1 VSSKSQTIAV
11 VAEVMGKQLKFSGAS
26 VVTIGRSDSNDIVV
40 PEGSVSR
47 SHCELRFDDKQGKWK
62 VIDLA
67 SANGVYFKGVRVSE
81 AWLGQSA
88 FIRLGESEDDVEIS
102 IRFEKDDS
110 HASSPKTLIA
120 QKGGVKDVVIGKSA
134 DADFIISDVLVS
146 RRHARLMHVGST
158 LFLEDLGSTNG
169 TFVNGRIIS
178 GQPVADGDIITIGNT
193 DLTIRDGEVQYL
205 RRPDEISGGLIASN
219 LCFEIK
225 GGKKLLSGVDLHI
238 PPGNLTAVI
247 GPSGAGKSTLLR
259 ALAGI
264 TRPTSGSVHFD
275 NFSVHD
281 SFDIVSSRIG
291 LVPQDDVLHTT
302 LKLSS
307 ALMYGARLRLRSEEG
322 NQARVE
328 QVNKVIEKLELTSHK
343 ETRINR
349 LSGGQRKRASVALE
363 LLTEPS
369 LLILDEP
376 TSGLDPAMDRQVM
389 KTLRELADDNRGVL
403 VVTHS
408 VAHLEVCDDVLVL
421 APGGI
426 PAYYGPPA
434 GIKKFFSTT
443 DWADIFEQ
451 IKANPQEVYERY
463 KQQQVRNIE
472 PPEVVGSV
480 NDSKL
485 VRSSP
490 WFEQFATLCERQLNL
505 VRSDVG
511 YLLFLVAL
519 PLLVGMLILVVPG
532 GSGFDAASNDAIAE
546 PSQLLAMLVIG
557 SAFMG
562 TSISIRDLVGERAIF
577 LRERAVGLPVSAY
590 LASKILIF
598 GIFATLMVAALTAV
612 TLRIK
617 PVPTQN
623 LIISPPWLELLLAL
637 SLTALAAM
645 VIGLFFSALV
655 KSSEQVMPLL
665 VVILM
670 AQLVLNGGLLP
681 LEDRP
686 IITEASY
693 VVVAKWGFAMAAS
706 GFNLEGISPN
716 LTMDPLWA
724 HDNFFWFQ
732 AAAALVG
739 LTIIAATATR
749 IRLEGKYD
757 R

>member
-1 VSSKSQTIAV
+1 MATRIDSRGLTI
-11 VAEVMGKQLKFSGAS
+11 EVNGDSLDFSDTHL
-26 VVTIGRSDSNDIVV
+26 VTIGRADTNDVVV
-40 PEGSVSR
+40 PEKLVSR
-47 SHCELRFDDKQGKWK
+47 RHLELRFDADRSEWK
-62 VIDLA
+62 VVDLE
-67 SANGVYFKGVRVSE
+67 SSNGVFIDGVRITE
-81 AWLGQSA
+81 AWLSPMTVL
-88 FIRLGESEDDVEIS
+88 RLGDKSDDVEIS
-102 IRFEKDDS
+102 VRQGRGVQSSGNSQPIRLGAAAE
-110 HASSPKTLIA
+110 T
-120 QKGGVKDVVIGKSA
+120 VVGKAA
-134 DADFIISDVLVS
+134 DADFIVSDLLVS
-146 RRHARLMHVGST
+146 RRHARLMRVGDG

-169 TFVNGRIIS
+169 TFVNGRLIS
-178 GQPVADGDIITIGNT
+178 SQTVVEGDVVTIGNT
-193 DLTIRDGEVQYL
+193 DLTIRDGEIGYL
-205 RRPDEISGGLIASN
+205 RRPDEASGGLIAHN
-219 LCFEIK
+219 LGFEIK
-225 GGKKLLSGVDLHI
+225 GGKKLLSGVDLHV

-281 SFDIVSSRIG
+281 SFDVVSSRIG

-302 LKLSS
+302 LKLSQ
-307 ALMYGARLRLRSEEG
+307 ALMYGARLRLRAEG
-322 NQARVE
+322 GNHARAE
-328 QVNKVIEKLELTSHK
+328 QVEKVIEKLELTSQR

-408 VAHLEVCDDVLVL
+408 VAHLDVCDDVLVL
-421 APGGI
+421 APGGM

-434 GIKKFFSTT
+434 GIKNFFSTT

-451 IKANPQEVYERY
+451 IKSDPAATYSRY
-463 KQQQVRNIE
+463 KENSSRAVEVPTELGIE
-472 PPEVVGSV
+472 GE
-480 NDSKL
+480 SKL
-485 VRSSP
+485 VRSAP
-490 WFEQFATLCERQLNL
+490 WLEQFITLCDRQLNL
-505 VRSDVG
+505 VRADVG
-511 YLLFLVAL
+511 YLLFLIAL
-519 PLLVGMLILVVPG
+519 PLMVGVLISVVPG
-532 GSGFDAASNDAIAE
+532 SSGFAAADNDSPAE

-557 SAFMG
+557 SVFMG
-562 TSISIRDLVGERAIF
+562 TSISIRDLIGERAIF

-590 LASKILIF
+590 LASKILVF
-598 GIFATLMVAALTAV
+598 GVFSWLMVLFLTAV
-612 TLRIK
+612 TLTFK
-617 PVPTQN
+617 PAPIES
-623 LIISPPWLELLLAL
+623 LLISPPWLELLIAL
-637 SLTALAAM
+637 GLTAMAAM
-645 VIGLFFSALV
+645 VIGLLFSSLV

-681 LEDRP
+681 LDGRP

-706 GFNLEGISPN
+706 GFNMEGISPN
-716 LTMDPLWA
+716 LTIDELWGHQVSWWVLSA
-724 HDNFFWFQ
+724 AALITLTVI
-732 AAAALVG
+732 AAAASLV
-739 LTIIAATATR
+739 
-749 IRLEGKYD
+749 RLEGKYD

>member
-1 VSSKSQTIAV
+1 MSSKTQAIAV
-11 VAEVMGKQLKFSGAS
+11 FIEVMGKQLKFSGTPL
-26 VVTIGRSDSNDIVV
+26 VTIGRADSNDIVIQ
-40 PEGSVSR
+40 ESAVSR
-47 SHCELRFDDKQGKWK
+47 SHCELRLDEKQGKWK
-62 VIDLA
+62 VTDLG
-67 SANGVYFKGVRVSE
+67 SANGVFIKGVRVTE

-88 FIRLGESEDDVEIS
+88 VIRLGESEGDVEIS
-102 IRFEKDDS
+102 IRFDKDDS
-110 HASSPKTLIA
+110 PASSPKTIVV
-120 QKGGVKDVVIGKSA
+120 QEGGTKDVVIGKSA

-146 RRHARLMHVGST
+146 RRHARLMHVGNT

-169 TFVNGRIIS
+169 TFVNGRIIT
-178 GQPVADGDIITIGNT
+178 GQPVVDGDIVTIGNT
-193 DLTIRDGEVQYL
+193 DLTIRDGEIQYL
-205 RRPDEISGGLIASN
+205 RRPDEVSGGLIASN
-219 LCFEIK
+219 LGFEIK

-307 ALMYGARLRLRSEEG
+307 ALMYGARLRLRAEEG

-426 PAYYGPPA
+426 PAYYGPPS
-434 GIKKFFSTT
+434 GIKKFFSTS

-463 KQQQVRNIE
+463 KQQQVRNVE

-532 GSGFDAASNDAIAE
+532 GAGFGAASNDAIAE

-598 GIFATLMVAALTAV
+598 GIFATLLVAALTAV
-612 TLRIK
+612 TLYIK
-617 PVPTQN
+617 PVPIQYI
-623 LIISPPWLELLLAL
+623 LISPPWLELLLAL

-681 LEDRP
+681 LEGRLL
-686 IITEASY
+686 ITEASY
-693 VVVAKWGFAMAAS
+693 AVVAKWGFAMAAS
-706 GFNLEGISPN
+706 GFNLEAISPN
-716 LTMDPLWA
+716 LTIDPLWA
-724 HDNFFWFQ
+724 HDIFFWFQ
-732 AAAALVG
+732 SGAALVG
-739 LTIIAATATR
+739 LTIIAATATL

>member
-1 VSSKSQTIAV
+1 
-11 VAEVMGKQLKFSGAS
+11 
-26 VVTIGRSDSNDIVV
+26 
-40 PEGSVSR
+40 
-47 SHCELRFDDKQGKWK
+47 
-62 VIDLA
+62 
-67 SANGVYFKGVRVSE
+67 
-81 AWLGQSA
+81 
-88 FIRLGESEDDVEIS
+88 
-102 IRFEKDDS
+102 
-110 HASSPKTLIA
+110 
-120 QKGGVKDVVIGKSA
+120 
-134 DADFIISDVLVS
+134 
-146 RRHARLMHVGST
+146 
-158 LFLEDLGSTNG
+158 
-169 TFVNGRIIS
+169 
-178 GQPVADGDIITIGNT
+178 
-193 DLTIRDGEVQYL
+193 
-205 RRPDEISGGLIASN
+205 
-219 LCFEIK
+219 
-225 GGKKLLSGVDLHI
+225 
-238 PPGNLTAVI
+238 
-247 GPSGAGKSTLLR
+247 LLR

-307 ALMYGARLRLRSEEG
+307 ALMYGARLRLRAEEG
-322 NQARVE
+322 NRARVE

-426 PAYYGPPA
+426 PAYYGPPS

-519 PLLVGMLILVVPG
+519 PLLVGILILVVPG
-532 GSGFDAASNDAIAE
+532 TAGFGAASNDAIPE

-562 TSISIRDLVGERAIF
+562 TAISIRDLVGERAIF

-598 GIFATLMVAALTAV
+598 GIFATLMVSALTAV
-612 TLRIK
+612 TLRTR
-617 PVPTQN
+617 PAPTQS
-623 LIISPPWLELLLAL
+623 LVVSPPWLELLLAL
-637 SLTALAAM
+637 GLTALSAM

-655 KSSEQVMPLL
+655 TSSEQVMPLL

-681 LEDRP
+681 LEERP
-686 IITEASY
+686 IWLEASY
-693 VVVAKWGFAMAAS
+693 AVVAKWGFSMAAS
-706 GFNLEGISPN
+706 GFNLEAISPN
-716 LTMDPLWA
+716 LTIDPSWS
-724 HDNFFWFQ
+724 HDLASWSLS
-732 AAAALVG
+732 AAALVG
-739 LTIIAATATR
+739 IAIIAATATL